1 MNRKTLWSICAAL
14 IVLCVAGCGGRR
26 KVTVTITGPTSVA
39 AGAAAT
45 YSATTTHDPKDKGVT
60 WSCTTTGTTAC
71 SSTNFNPTATASGA
85 NTTFTAPATLET
97 VTITATSVENPKDSA
112 SVTVTIVSTSGAISG
127 AFVYSAAGQD
137 FNDSYALVGV
147 VVVSNTGAVTSGEQ
161 DYNDGSGI
169 TSPQPGGDLITG
181 GSLTVDSTTGQG
193 TLVIVTNDANVG
205 VGGTITLGV
214 QFVNNSHAQIIQFDA
229 SATSSGSLDLQTS
242 TALPTG
248 SFAFSFAGLD
258 TGFFSLVAGGV
269 FTFDA
274 LTSSGTIDVND
285 GGTVTIGNTS
295 FDQTFGSPDASG
307 RGSLTITNV
316 PSFTGVAFNYYVV
329 GPEVIRFIDVDAF
342 GQVIADSSGD
352 MGLGS
357 AYGQGTAAGSF
368 SASSIGVSTITLSG
382 LPIFESFALVGQI
395 SPGDPAAVKPAVS
408 RMPTTKT
415 PDGISTN
422 GFAGVV
428 DVNEDGTVLAGNPL
442 TGGGITM
449 ATTGYGSLTIPA
461 GDAEDASNVGVYL
474 IDPTLNVNDP
484 NNTSGGGGALLVDL
498 DANVNA
504 ISSGVLVPQTDILN
518 ADFAG
523 NYGFGGQIF
532 DPSDSNEADFIAQ
545 GSVTSLGLSGSG
557 LFNDPFGEVT
567 GSDSQVSGATFTG
580 TFAPDTV
587 NANAGR
593 YTTTLIPTIVAGSP
607 GAVSIA
613 AYQAS
618 GTQLFFIEE
627 DTTMTVGQIQQQ
639 SSLSSDV
646 KKAAVKKPKP

>member
-26 KVTVTITGPTSVA
+26 KVTVTITGPTSVG
-39 AGAAAT
+39 AGTAVT
-45 YSATTTHDPKDKGVT
+45 YSATTTNDPKDKGVT

-85 NTTFTAPATLET
+85 NTTFTAPAAVET
-97 VTITATSVENPKDSA
+97 ITITATSVENVKDSA
-112 SVTVTIVSTSGAISG
+112 SVTVTVVSNSGGISG
-127 AFVYSAAGQD
+127 TFVYSAAGQD
-137 FNDSYALVGV
+137 FNDNYALVGV
-147 VVVSNTGAVTSGEQ
+147 VTVNSSGIVTSGEQ
-161 DYNDGSGI
+161 DYSDGDGV
-169 TSPQPGGDLITG
+169 TSPQPAGDTITG
-181 GSLTVDSTTGQG
+181 GTLTVDSTTGQG
-193 TLVIVTNDANVG
+193 TLTIVTNDAAVG

-214 QFVNNSHAQIIQFDA
+214 QFVNNNHAQIIQFDA

-285 GGTVTIGNTS
+285 GGTAVIGTS
-295 FDQTFGSPDASG
+295 FNETFGSPDASG
-307 RGSLTITNV
+307 RGSLTISNAAA
-316 PSFTGVAFNYYVV
+316 FTGVAFNYYVV

-342 GQVIADSSGD
+342 GQVIAGSSGD

-382 LPIFESFALVGQI
+382 LQTSESFALVGQVT
-395 SPGDPAAVKPAVS
+395 PAAGGVFS
-408 RMPTTKT
+408 
-415 PDGISTN
+415 
-422 GFAGVV
+422 GVV
-428 DVNEDGTVLAGNPL
+428 DVNEDGTVLAGSAFA
-442 TGGGITM
+442 GGAIIM
-449 ATTGYGSLTIPA
+449 ATTGNGSLTIPA
-461 GDAEDASNVGVYL
+461 GGAEDASIVGVYL

-484 NNTSGGGGALLVDL
+484 NNLSGGGGALLVDL
-498 DANVNA
+498 DSNANVIGN
-504 ISSGVLVPQTDILN
+504 GVLVPQTDILN
-518 ADFAG
+518 ADFTG
-523 NYGFGGQIF
+523 NYAFGGQIF
-532 DPSDSNEADFIAQ
+532 DPSSFNEDDFIAQ
-545 GSVTSLGLSGSG
+545 GSVTSLALSGSG

-580 TFAPDTV
+580 TFAPDAV
-587 NANAGR
+587 NVNAGR
-593 YTTTLIPTIVAGSP
+593 YTTTLIPTIVAGHP

-627 DTTMTVGQIQQQ
+627 DTTLAVGQIQQQ
-639 SSLSSDV
+639 SLSAAAAV
-646 KKAAVKKPKP
+646 KKAAAQKKPKP